1 MNISDNDENIYA
13 KQKHRG
19 SLWNIGI
26 CYGKD
31 DDIEQDELI
40 SSHHLQN
47 YLPTAREQQQ
57 N

>member
-1 MNISDNDENIYA
+1 MHKMNISDNDENIYG

-47 YLPTAREQQQ
+47 YLPTARE
-57 N
+57 